1 MTSSQL
7 TDDGGSTVQDDGDST
22 VPDDG
27 DSTVQ
32 DGTVNRSVPE
42 CGTRI

>member
-27 DSTVQ
+27 DSTVP
-32 DGTVNRSVPE
+32 DGTVNCSVPE